1 MYLDFTLHLL
11 DEATTNRANPFASL
25 LMLIPFMALM
35 YFLMYFTIL
44 RPEKK
49 RRKQEQE
56 MRDSVQIGDEITTLG
71 GIMGRVVTIKEDS
84 LVIETGSDR
93 NKIKIARWG
102 IQTNNTAEERLQAE
116 REAAAAAKAAE
127 KQAAAEALKE
137 KKKKK

>member
-1 MYLDFTLHLL
+1 
-11 DEATTNRANPFASL
+11 
-25 LMLIPFMALM
+25 
-35 YFLMYFTIL
+35 
-44 RPEKK
+44 
-49 RRKQEQE
+49 
-56 MRDSVQIGDEITTLG
+56 MRSVQIGDEITLG

-84 LVIETGSDR
+84 LVIETVDR

-116 REAAAAAKAAE
+116 KEAAAAAKAAE

>member
-1 MYLDFTLHLL
+1 M
-11 DEATTNRANPFASL
+11 

-35 YFLMYFTIL
+35 YFTII

-116 REAAAAAKAAE
+116 KEAAAAAKAAE

>member
-35 YFLMYFTIL
+35 YFTIL

-56 MRDSVQIGDEITTLG
+56 MRDLVQIGDEITTLG

-116 REAAAAAKAAE
+116 KEAAAAAKAAE

>member
-11 DEATTNRANPFASL
+11 DEATTNRVNPFASL
-25 LMLIPFMALM
+25 LMLIPFMA
-35 YFLMYFTIL
+35 LMYFTIL

-116 REAAAAAKAAE
+116 KEAAAAAKAAE